1 MNVLSYDAFPLIDE
15 RQELCTVGCLL
26 HLVWTKLGGQMVLVR
41 TKHTDTETH
50 DTVTNKAQYL
60 GAVMFLKQ
68 VASSHE

>member
-1 MNVLSYDAFPLIDE
+1 
-15 RQELCTVGCLL
+15 
-26 HLVWTKLGGQMVLVR
+26 MVLVR

>member
-1 MNVLSYDAFPLIDE
+1 
-15 RQELCTVGCLL
+15 
-26 HLVWTKLGGQMVLVR
+26 MVLVR

-60 GAVMFLKQ
+60 DQGAVMFLKQ